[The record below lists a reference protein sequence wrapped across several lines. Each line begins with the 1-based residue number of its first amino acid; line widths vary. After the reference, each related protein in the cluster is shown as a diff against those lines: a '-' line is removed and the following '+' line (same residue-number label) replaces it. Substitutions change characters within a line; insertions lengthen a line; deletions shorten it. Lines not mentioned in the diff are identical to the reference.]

1 MNYQTSAIWFY
12 KPFWLV
18 VTALSILLLA
28 ATGFSAGFGSLLLAG
43 LVYPVLV
50 SLRIHRL
57 RETGKV
63 FSIEES
69 SEWLVYVNGIPVREQ
84 RSILSNPCFTSTNQ
98 TRQFFTRAF
107 LLKLAMQVFCIGI
120 LVNQAISGSVTAI
133 NAAAAGIILLALLYP
148 LWRTLCALSAL
159 RAQTLQFE
167 TVVAQSG
174 KIGFQGF
181 FSHASSRKS
190 ALEALLAIA

>member
-1 MNYQTSAIWFY
+1 MNYQTSALWFY

-28 ATGFSAGFGSLLLAG
+28 VTGFSAGFGYLLLAG

-57 RETGKV
+57 QETGKI
-63 FSIEES
+63 FSVEES
-69 SEWLVYVNGIPVREQ
+69 SEWMVYVNGIPVREQ

-107 LLKLAMQVFCIGI
+107 LLKLVMQIFCIGV
-120 LVNQAISGSVTAI
+120 LVNQVLSGPVTAL
-133 NAAAAGIILLALLYP
+133 NAIAAGIILLALLYP
-148 LWRTLCALSAL
+148 LWRTLRALFAL
-159 RAQTLQFE
+159 HTQALQFE

-174 KIGFQGF
+174 KVGFQGF
-181 FSHASSRKS
+181 FSRTSSRES
-190 ALEALLAIA
+190 ALDVLLAIA